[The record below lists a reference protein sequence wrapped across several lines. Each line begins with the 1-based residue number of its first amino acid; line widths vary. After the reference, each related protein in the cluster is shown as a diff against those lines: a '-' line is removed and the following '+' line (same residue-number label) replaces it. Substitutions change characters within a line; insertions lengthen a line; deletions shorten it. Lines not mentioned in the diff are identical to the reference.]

1 MLQWIANTPECI
13 AHLNVRTHNY
23 KELIIEVRIMEF
35 GSYPMAVL
43 HWIATPCPAPSNPP
57 QRSLGFSSLG
67 ETWTGLI
74 NTSVG
79 RTILDPLQL
88 DCGSIRKVS
97 ATGGGGVATKGA
109 QALGTTSLWN

>member
-1 MLQWIANTPECI
+1 MDLKRPGIYHSLKRANTQLQG
-13 AHLNVRTHNY
+13 ATSF
-23 KELIIEVRIMEF
+23 EVRVMEF

-43 HWIATPCPAPSNPP
+43 HWIATPCPAPSNPS

>member
-1 MLQWIANTPECI
+1 MHRSLERANTQLQG
-13 AHLNVRTHNY
+13 ATSL
-23 KELIIEVRIMEF
+23 EVRVMEF

-43 HWIATPCPAPSNPP
+43 HWIATPCPAPSNPS

-97 ATGGGGVATKGA
+97 ATGGGRWATKGA